1 MRIVFTLILMFVLVG
16 CSVGTATSGRPALTK
31 PAIGPDGVTW
41 DAFLAAQ
48 RHDTKAFRY
57 ALSVRY
63 IHSHLLPSN
72 PQKQPRYE
80 KAFFEEEDRLL
91 GEIEPAYSS
100 VVDRMLSGM
109 MKQFREYG
117 QDRMLETSK
126 PEYEIKF
133 KDSWG
138 RSKGPNLAW
147 VTMRFHDLD
156 AQSVVKDEEEAKPKE
171 DDKPSFDDE
180 ELSPAP
186 PPAFELQVRLVQYG
200 QRWVIDGLE
209 PDELKGAFSR

>member
-1 MRIVFTLILMFVLVG
+1 MRIAFTILLGFALVG
-16 CSVGTATSGRPALTK
+16 CSIGSATSSRPALKK
-31 PAIGPDGVTW
+31 PAVGPDGVTW

-48 RHDTKAFRY
+48 RKDTKAFRY

-63 IHSHLLPSN
+63 IHAHLLPNN
-72 PQKQPRYE
+72 PQKQTKTE
-80 KAFFEEEDRLL
+80 KSFFAEENRLL
-91 GEIEPAYSS
+91 AEIEPAYSP

-109 MKQFREYG
+109 MKQFRKYG
-117 QDRMLETSK
+117 QDRLLETSQPK
-126 PEYEIKF
+126 YEIKF

-138 RSKGPNLAW
+138 RAKGPNLAW

-156 AQSVVKDEEEAKPKE
+156 AQSVVEDESKPKE
-171 DDKPSFDDE
+171 DSDTE
-180 ELSPAP
+180 ELPPAP
-186 PPAFELQVRLVQYG
+186 PAAFELRVRLVQYG